1 MTMIKQIITTFQI
14 VLLPFSLGF
23 GEPNIEMQKL
33 FCTFLFY
40 ITYQIGHK
48 VISIKFLNISR
59 V

>member
-1 MTMIKQIITTFQI
+1 MTIIKQIITTFQI
-14 VLLPFSLGF
+14 VLLLFSLGL

-33 FCTFLFY
+33 FWAFLFY
-40 ITYQIGHK
+40 ISYQIGHK